1 MKNLIVEDIVK
12 CTDADLLIGDK
23 KIICKTFSKDTRTIK
38 KGDIY
43 IGIKGESFDG
53 NIFWEKALENG
64 ASGVIVQDI
73 EFSKEILNKY
83 KDKIIIKVSDT
94 LKAIYK
100 MASYKRDLYDIP
112 VIAITG
118 SVGKTSTK
126 DIVANI
132 VSQKYKTL
140 KTIGNHNNNIGLPF
154 TILNAPENI
163 EAMVLEMGMNHFG
176 EINLLSN
183 IAKPT
188 ICIITNIG
196 TSHIGN
202 LGSRENILKAKLEI
216 LNGAKDPTIIIN
228 NDNDL
233 LHKWAEENKENLSI
247 ITYGINTESKIKAE
261 NVILKEN
268 ESEFYINY
276 NGEKQKVNVPIGGE
290 HFVLN
295 SLCGI
300 AVGNKLQMNFE
311 EISEGIKTFE
321 LTKNRMDIINLKDEI
336 RIINDAYNASLESI
350 EATLKYMNNM
360 NANKKIAVLG
370 DVLETGNFA
379 KELHENI
386 GKITCENDVNILV
399 CSGENSKY
407 IVESAI
413 ENGFDNKCVYYCK
426 NKDEIIELLKKIIE
440 PKDVILFKASNGMKF
455 FEIADKIKEI
465 KNK

>member
-23 KIICKTFSKDTRTIK
+23 KTICKTFSKDTRTIK

-140 KTIGNHNNNIGLPF
+140 KTIGNHNNNIGMPF

-233 LHKWAEENKENLSI
+233 
-247 ITYGINTESKIKAE
+247 
-261 NVILKEN
+261 
-268 ESEFYINY
+268 
-276 NGEKQKVNVPIGGE
+276 
-290 HFVLN
+290 
-295 SLCGI
+295 
-300 AVGNKLQMNFE
+300 
-311 EISEGIKTFE
+311 
-321 LTKNRMDIINLKDEI
+321 
-336 RIINDAYNASLESI
+336 
-350 EATLKYMNNM
+350 
-360 NANKKIAVLG
+360 
-370 DVLETGNFA
+370 
-379 KELHENI
+379 
-386 GKITCENDVNILV
+386 
-399 CSGENSKY
+399 
-407 IVESAI
+407 
-413 ENGFDNKCVYYCK
+413 
-426 NKDEIIELLKKIIE
+426 
-440 PKDVILFKASNGMKF
+440 
-455 FEIADKIKEI
+455 
-465 KNK
+465 